1 MVFTELSLISYSD
14 GLLTIGLQPPTAIG
28 GWAID
33 CKVTKRFGGESGL
46 IQKSCAS
53 GYGNGASGITVTN
66 SGQGI
71 FAVRVNEG
79 NTSGLDP
86 GTYAILAKRTNSGF
100 VTPLTQGW
108 LILLPN

>member
-1 MVFTELSLISYSD
+1 MVFTELSLIAYSD
-14 GLLTIGLQPPTAIG
+14 GVLTIGLQPPTAIG
-28 GWAID
+28 GWSID
-33 CKVTKRFGGESGL
+33 FKMTKRFRGESGL
-46 IQKSCAS
+46 IQKYCAS

-86 GTYAILAKRTNSGF
+86 GTYAIQAKRTDSGF
-100 VTPLTQGW
+100 ATSLTQGW
-108 LILLPN
+108 LVLLPN